1 MTGIVCLLACGV
13 LALFG
18 CAPRVLKALHLN
30 RLGAALWIAAAL
42 VAMTLPEF
50 SLGGVVLA
58 PWLLVAAAFAGYLVS
73 FGRPQQWW
81 LSLFA
86 MVVASWVWVAVWA
99 FAPGLMLT
107 LPAEADTLLGAVIG
121 LLAIVAALG
130 SLKEAVS
137 GAILGVVAGEVVYQL
152 WQGDLAPLA
161 LNNTL
166 ILAALVP
173 IVGIGA
179 AQFIRE
185 RLRRRERD
193 LPMTQAVEPI

>member
-1 MTGIVCLLACGV
+1 MTGIVCLSACGV

-18 CAPRVLKALHLN
+18 CAPGVLKALHLN

-42 VAMTLPEF
+42 AAMALPDF
-50 SLGGVVLA
+50 SLGGVILA
-58 PWLLVAAAFAGYLVS
+58 PWLLVAVAFAVYEVS
-73 FGRPQQWW
+73 FGRPRQWW

-86 MVVASWVWVAVWA
+86 MVVSAWVWVAVWA

-121 LLAIVAALG
+121 LMAIVAALG

-166 ILAALVP
+166 ILAMLVP

-185 RLRRRERD
+185 RARRRERD
-193 LPMTQAVEPI
+193 LPMTQAVEPV